1 MDARAAV
8 DEKGTLSSLRSLG
21 ATLAELV
28 GTRGELALIELREES
43 QRRQVMTLMAAVAA
57 IFLAL
62 GLLLAALFVVVVMWD
77 THRVAA
83 AGGVTLLYLG
93 IGVAVALVLRSRV
106 RASPPP
112 FESTRA
118 EFAKDLESL
127 RGMR

>member
-28 GTRGELALIELREES
+28 GTRGELALIELREETK
-43 QRRQVMTLMAAVAA
+43 RRQAMTVLAAVAA
-57 IFLAL
+57 IFFAL
-62 GLLLAALFVVVVMWD
+62 GLLLAALFVVVLMWD

-83 AGGVTLLYLG
+83 AGAVTILYLG
-93 IGVAVALVLRSRV
+93 IGGAAALVLRDRA

-118 EFAKDLESL
+118 EFAKDLEAL